1 MNEAHKPI
9 KSCAFF
15 VISNVFYSCTKYDH
29 FCQISGQREK
39 KWQIKGDNMQSL
51 FQLNTHSNF
60 TKATNKP
67 IFGCNNG
74 RFLSAFIHTFLWTE
88 MRGKIWNYGI
98 FHTDR
103 NLWLGHSLF
112 AQITNIAT
120 ANIWY
125 FYSIDCFSVRRSNRP
140 KKEEKN
146 ITGNAV
152 TGIAIYFPLFLIH

>member
-1 MNEAHKPI
+1 M
-9 KSCAFF
+9 CFF
-15 VISNVFYSCTKYDH
+15 CYFKRFLFMYKIWSLLSNF
-29 FCQISGQREK
+29 RAERK

-74 RFLSAFIHTFLWTE
+74 RFLFAIIHTFFSE
-88 MRGKIWNYGI
+88 MGGKIWNYGI
-98 FHTDR
+98 FHTGR

-112 AQITNIAT
+112 AQIANKAT

-125 FYSIDCFSVRRSNRP
+125 IYSIDCFSVRRSNRP
-140 KKEEKN
+140 KKEKKN
-146 ITGNAV
+146 TAGNAV

>member
-1 MNEAHKPI
+1 MKHINRLKVVLFCYFKRFLFMYRI
-9 KSCAFF
+9 WSLL
-15 VISNVFYSCTKYDH
+15 SNFRAEK
-29 FCQISGQREK
+29 K

-112 AQITNIAT
+112 ARIANIAT

-140 KKEEKN
+140 MKEKK
-146 ITGNAV
+146 TLPG
-152 TGIAIYFPLFLIH
+152 TLWQG

>member
-1 MNEAHKPI
+1 M
-9 KSCAFF
+9 CFF
-15 VISNVFYSCTKYDH
+15 CYFKRFLFMYRIWSLLSNFRAEK
-29 FCQISGQREK
+29 K

-103 NLWLGHSLF
+103 NLWLGHLLF
-112 AQITNIAT
+112 ARIANIAT

-140 KKEEKN
+140 MKEEKK
-146 ITGNAV
+146 TLPG
-152 TGIAIYFPLFLIH
+152 TLWQG

>member
-1 MNEAHKPI
+1 M
-9 KSCAFF
+9 CFF
-15 VISNVFYSCTKYDH
+15 CYFKRFLFMYKIWSLLSNFRAERT
-29 FCQISGQREK
+29 

-74 RFLSAFIHTFLWTE
+74 RFLFAIIHTFFSE
-88 MRGKIWNYGI
+88 MGGKIWNYGI
-98 FHTDR
+98 FHTGR

-112 AQITNIAT
+112 AQIANKAT

-140 KKEEKN
+140 KKEKKN
-146 ITGNAV
+146 TAGNAV

>member
-1 MNEAHKPI
+1 MKHINRLKVVLFLLFQT
-9 KSCAFF
+9 FF
-15 VISNVFYSCTKYDH
+15 IHVQNMITFVKF
-29 FCQISGQREK
+29 QGREK

-67 IFGCNNG
+67 IFGCNNF
-74 RFLSAFIHTFLWTE
+74 RFLSAFIHLFLWTE

-103 NLWLGHSLF
+103 NLWLGHLLF
-112 AQITNIAT
+112 ARIANIAT

-125 FYSIDCFSVRRSNRP
+125 FYSIDCFLVRRSNRP
-140 KKEEKN
+140 MKEEKK
-146 ITGNAV
+146 TLPG
-152 TGIAIYFPLFLIH
+152 TLWQG

>member
-1 MNEAHKPI
+1 MKHINRLKVVLFLLFQT
-9 KSCAFF
+9 FF
-15 VISNVFYSCTKYDH
+15 IHVQNMITFVKF
-29 FCQISGQREK
+29 QGREK
-39 KWQIKGDNMQSL
+39 KKRQIKGDNMQSL

-74 RFLSAFIHTFLWTE
+74 RFLFAFIHTFFSE
-88 MRGKIWNYGI
+88 MGGKIWNYGI
-98 FHTDR
+98 FHTGR

-112 AQITNIAT
+112 AQIANIAT

-140 KKEEKN
+140 KKAKKK
-146 ITGNAV
+146 TLPG
-152 TGIAIYFPLFLIH
+152 TLWQG

>member
-74 RFLSAFIHTFLWTE
+74 RFLFAFIHTYFFSE
-88 MRGKIWNYGI
+88 MGGKIWNYGI
-98 FHTDR
+98 FHTGR

-112 AQITNIAT
+112 AQIAYISQRQ
-120 ANIWY
+120 I
-125 FYSIDCFSVRRSNRP
+125 FDIFIQSIVFRCGAAIDQW
-140 KKEEKN
+140 KKKKK
-146 ITGNAV
+146 TLPG
-152 TGIAIYFPLFLIH
+152 TLWQG